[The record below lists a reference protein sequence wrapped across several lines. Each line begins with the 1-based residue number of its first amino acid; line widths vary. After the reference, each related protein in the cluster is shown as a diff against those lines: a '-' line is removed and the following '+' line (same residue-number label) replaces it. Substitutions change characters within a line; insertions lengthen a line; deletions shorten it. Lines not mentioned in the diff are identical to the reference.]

1 MINRITLLL
10 FIGLAWGQ
18 FKGEIILKNGTSYK
32 GEITEANQS
41 YVFLLVDGSENAQG
55 IPVAVISK
63 SVLDD
68 GTLIVENGIIINNIE
83 NNQLVKPKVSEPI
96 ITELVKPKVSEPI
109 IADKD
114 IAPQLQKL
122 NILDTRISTVEK
134 KLKTVTYFLGAQLGC
149 CIFIILAIIFPNMF
163 F

>member
-1 MINRITLLL
+1 MIRYISLLL

-18 FKGEIILKNGTSYK
+18 FKGEVMMKNGVSYR
-32 GEITEANQS
+32 GEITEVNQS

-55 IPVAVISK
+55 IPVSLISK

-68 GTLIVENGIIINNIE
+68 GTLIVENGIIINHIE
-83 NNQLVKPKVSEPI
+83 NNQLVKPKIPDPI

-109 IADKD
+109 IADED
-114 IAPQLQKL
+114 IDPQLQKL

-134 KLKTVTYFLGAQLGC
+134 KLKTVTFYLGAQLGC
-149 CIFIILAIIFPNMF
+149 CIFIILAIMFPNMF

>member
-18 FKGEIILKNGTSYK
+18 FKGDVMMKNGVSYR
-32 GEITEANQS
+32 GEITEVNQS

-55 IPVAVISK
+55 IPVSLISK

-68 GTLIVENGIIINNIE
+68 GTLIVENGIIINHIE
-83 NNQLVKPKVSEPI
+83 NNQLVKPKIPDPI

-109 IADKD
+109 IANED
-114 IAPQLQKL
+114 IDPQLEKL
-122 NILDTRISTVEK
+122 NELENRVSTIEK
-134 KLKTVTYFLGAQLGC
+134 RLGTVRC
-149 CIFIILAIIFPNMF
+149 CIGIQLAVFAINFIVIINS
-163 F
+163 